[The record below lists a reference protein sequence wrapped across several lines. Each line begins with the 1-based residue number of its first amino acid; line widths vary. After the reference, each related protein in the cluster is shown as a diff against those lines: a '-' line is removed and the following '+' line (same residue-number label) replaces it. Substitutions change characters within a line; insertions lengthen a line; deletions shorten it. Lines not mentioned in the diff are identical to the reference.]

1 MAGTYVFAEAT
12 DDDERLRAQSRVL
25 DPLTARLFDRAGL
38 APGMRVLD
46 IGSGAGNVALLA
58 AEAVGPQGSVVGI
71 DSDPDV
77 LESARRLAA
86 GVSNVEF
93 RTADLRSLDAVDGEF
108 DAVVGRLVLAHMPDA
123 VATLRAVTERVR
135 PGGLVCMH
143 EGDMAHRWTSHET
156 PLWEQVRGWIL
167 DAIAAAGVDARMG
180 PTLFATFRSAGL
192 PEPDLVLEA
201 PVGGG
206 ASTPTFGWANSIRA
220 LLPVLER
227 LGTTTVEEAE
237 VETLTERL
245 NDEIAARNGTVL
257 GPLMYG
263 AWCTMPGGR
272 GELGS
277 RDHAG

>member
-1 MAGTYVFAEAT
+1 MADTYILAEAA
-12 DDDERLRAQSRVL
+12 DDDQRLRTQATVL
-25 DPLTARLFDRAGL
+25 DPLTARLFDQAGL

-77 LESARRLAA
+77 LEHARRLAA
-86 GVSNVEF
+86 GLPNVEF
-93 RTADLRSLDAVDGEF
+93 RTGDLRSLDGVEGGF
-108 DAVVGRLVLAHMPDA
+108 DAVVGRLVLCHTPDP
-123 VATLRAVTERVR
+123 VAALRGATELVR

-143 EGDMAHRWTSHET
+143 EADMSHRWTSHET
-156 PLWEQVRGWIL
+156 PLWGQVRDWL
-167 DAIAAAGVDARMG
+167 LEAFAAGGVDVRMG
-180 PTLFATFRSAGL
+180 PTLFATFRAAGL

-206 ASTPTFGWANSIRA
+206 AGTPTFGWANGVRA
-220 LLPVLER
+220 LLPALEK
-227 LGTTTVEEAE
+227 LGITTAEEAD

-245 NDEIAARNGTVL
+245 DAEIAVQNGTVV

-263 AWCTMPGGR
+263 AWCTMPGG
-272 GELGS
+272 
-277 RDHAG
+277 